1 VRGLPD
7 IRVPNTS
14 ASGVE
19 GRRAGGYRVDID
31 GLRGVAVALVC
42 LFHARLWPFGGGFV
56 GVDVF
61 FVISGFVITRVLL
74 RDLDQGHLS
83 LGRFFVRRIRR
94 LAPAVTLMLVVS
106 IGLFTLIY
114 PPDYL
119 VSFGQSVLAQ
129 SFLASNFYFWR
140 STNYFGNPDEIRPLL
155 HTWTL
160 SLEEQFYLV
169 FAVAFVLLSRFRRA
183 TLFVAVA
190 SALCA
195 SLALSVIATP
205 LQPNASFYLL
215 PTRAWELLAGSLAA
229 IWFEEK
235 QRPPAWSALGANL
248 LAGMGLLGILVASV
262 AFDDNTPF
270 PSIYAALP
278 VAGAAAIVWANER
291 NRTIASAFLSWRP
304 LVFLGKI
311 SYSVYL
317 WHWIAIVLVRWITFG
332 APSRLAKLTAILA
345 CVPIAYL
352 SWRFVENPVRSKA
365 VLGSTR
371 QVVSF
376 AALSTLATAMYGYL
390 AYSTGGFPG
399 RNPAAAAF
407 ESRARSPREHECF
420 DESSRHDIRFC
431 EIGDR
436 STGRVSFIAVGDSH
450 ALSMLP
456 ALETLASR
464 YKLKGIF
471 GGTSGCLPFV
481 GAIPAKDPASVERCR
496 LLNERSMQMARELHI
511 RHVILT
517 ARWTYYTQVDPDDQ
531 FQAVTS
537 AAHRSISVAESRV
550 VFAEQ
555 LRSTVKAYAQ
565 IGVSVYVVLQVPQQ
579 RLDPQSFI
587 FRKSLPALLGGIDAK
602 LTGTLDL
609 SQHEQDQSF
618 VDGVFRSA
626 AGIQTFDPAS
636 LLCQDA
642 STCLMFADGQSL
654 YFDANH
660 LNVDGAQRV
669 AAALEPIFAMIAADP
684 DHSARSVPPADTR
697 DN

>member
-1 VRGLPD
+1 MPD
-7 IRVPNTS
+7 IRVPGALVS
-14 ASGVE
+14 AVQPTGP
-19 GRRAGGYRVDID
+19 GGYRVDID

-42 LFHARLWPFGGGFV
+42 LFHARLWPFSGGFV

-74 RDLDQGHLS
+74 RDLDEGHLS
-83 LGRFFVRRIRR
+83 LGKFFVRRIRR
-94 LAPAVTLMLVVS
+94 LAPAVTLMLAVS

-119 VSFGQSVLAQ
+119 MSFGQSVLAQ

-140 STNYFGNPDEIRPLL
+140 STHYFGNPDEIKPLL

-169 FAVAFVLLSRFRRA
+169 FAVAFVLLKRFRRPI
-183 TLFVAVA
+183 LFTAVA
-190 SALCA
+190 GALCL
-195 SLALSVIATP
+195 SLALSIVATP

-215 PTRAWELLAGSLAA
+215 PTRAWELLAGSLTA

-235 QRPPAWSALGANL
+235 LRAPASALGANL
-248 LAGMGLLGILVASV
+248 LAAAGLAAILAAGVL
-262 AFDDNTPF
+262 FDDNTPF
-270 PSIYAALP
+270 PYIYAALP
-278 VAGAAAIVWANER
+278 VGGAAALVWANER
-291 NRTIASAFLSWRP
+291 NSTVASALLAWRP

-332 APSRLAKLTAILA
+332 APSRLAKVMAIVA
-345 CVPIAYL
+345 CVPISYL

-371 QVVSF
+371 QMVSF
-376 AALSTLATAMYGYL
+376 AVLSTIATATYGYF
-390 AYSTGGFPG
+390 AYSTGGFPA

-420 DESSRHDIRFC
+420 DESSRHDLRFC

-436 STGRVSFIAVGDSH
+436 SADRVSFIAIGDSH

-456 ALETLASR
+456 ALETVAST
-464 YKLKGIF
+464 YKLKGMF

-481 GAIPAKDPASVERCR
+481 GAIPARDPASVERCR
-496 LLNERSMQMARELHI
+496 LLNERSLQMARERRIH
-511 RHVILT
+511 HVILM
-517 ARWTYYTQVDPDDQ
+517 ARWTYYTQVDPNDH
-531 FQAVTS
+531 FQAITS
-537 AAHRSISVAESRV
+537 ATHRSISVAESRA

-555 LRSTVKAYAQ
+555 LRLTVKAYAE

-587 FRKSLPALLGGIDAK
+587 FRKSLPALLGGIDAN

-609 SQHEQDQSF
+609 SQHEQDQAF
-618 VDGVFRSA
+618 VDGAFRST
-626 AGIQTFDPAS
+626 AGIQTFDPAP
-636 LLCQDA
+636 LLCQGA

-660 LNVDGAQRV
+660 LNVGGAQR
-669 AAALEPIFAMIAADP
+669 ASAALEPIFATIAAEDRAL
-684 DHSARSVPPADTR
+684 SAPAADVR
-697 DN
+697 EK